1 MRANTVDETPD
12 YKFTAHECQAAK
24 ILQLTRRSRDV
35 VSEFKSKKTEFAAHC
50 RRSKT
55 SRIKARLGI
64 FMIFGFNTDVK
75 YSDTVYHVQ
84 SEARKADLLLQ
95 TMVFVRGHC
104 IGKYASSY
112 AEEVSNPGFSEEHMH
127 DLLKSQHRE
136 IVESVRAGSIDQFF
150 RDQTEIRDV
159 GGNTLALTWLNSD
172 ENPVEQR
179 LVMRLLITDAGNAI
193 DGALVTSRLQYPA
206 GVPIHSQA
214 VTEGDGRV
222 ELELDLKAI
231 ESAASNAVVFVRA
244 TFGEKSVTRKYRLK
258 GK

>member
-1 MRANTVDETPD
+1 
-12 YKFTAHECQAAK
+12 
-24 ILQLTRRSRDV
+24 
-35 VSEFKSKKTEFAAHC
+35 
-50 RRSKT
+50 
-55 SRIKARLGI
+55 
-64 FMIFGFNTDVK
+64 MIFGFNTDVK
-75 YSDTVYHVQ
+75 YADKLYHVQ

-127 DLLKSQHRE
+127 DLLKDQHRE
-136 IVESVRAGSIDQFF
+136 IVESVKAGSIEQFF

-172 ENPVEQR
+172 ELPIEQR
-179 LVMRLLITDAGNAI
+179 LPMRLLVTESGNAV

-214 VTEGDGRV
+214 VTESDGCA
-222 ELELDLKAI
+222 ELELDLKAV
-231 ESAASNAVVFVRA
+231 ESPQANAVVFVRA
-244 TFGEKSVTRKYRLK
+244 TSGEKSVTRKYRLK
-258 GK
+258 AAG